1 MIGPRVESSLEALGP
16 VCASFQGGVLGRT
29 ACGVGGGGGV
39 RRGLFNFKSY
49 LWHLIQPVPNKPCG
63 FCGR

>member
-1 MIGPRVESSLEALGP
+1 MGPRVESSLEALGHA
-16 VCASFQGGVLGRT
+16 CASFQDVSIGQDHSWGR
-29 ACGVGGGGGV
+29 GGGGGG
-39 RRGLFNFKSY
+39 RRGLFMSY